1 MSQRQQLE
9 RIMAIDRSI
18 RDEEYPNA
26 DRLAEKLEVSR
37 RVIFNDRE
45 FMINRLGAPIE
56 FDRNRCGWYYTDKT
70 WVLPG
75 LIITEGELLAF
86 FLSVEIS
93 KRFLGSSYES
103 SLLSAVEKIS
113 RGVKGPVTVDLE
125 TLRSHYT
132 FSGQTLIM
140 TNETVLLDLQH
151 AIANHLCI
159 WMRYFTAGRGE
170 YTERKVMPYH
180 MHNFQGD
187 WFLIGFDTLRS
198 DFRIFLVGRIEKWK
212 VMPEKFEW
220 DESFSASD
228 WIGNAFQLHGGS
240 EVEEVSIWFSPQKA
254 QFIRERRWHASQRFE
269 EKPDGSLVLHMK
281 TSGIVEVRNWLLQF
295 GSGAEVL
302 QPNSLRKDC
311 IAEIENMR
319 KLYGNRVKTDAINH
333 KRKS

>member
-18 RDEEYPNA
+18 RDGEYPNA
-26 DRLAEKLEVSR
+26 DRLAKKLEVSR

-56 FDRNRCGWYYTDKT
+56 YDQQQGGWFYTNKT

-75 LIITEGELLAF
+75 MIVSEGELLAF

-93 KRFLGSSYES
+93 KRFLGSSEES

-113 RGVKGPVTVDLE
+113 KGVRGPVTVDLE

-132 FSGQTLIM
+132 FSGPSLIS
-140 TNETVLLDLQH
+140 TNEKVLLDLQH
-151 AIANHLCI
+151 AITQRQCI

-180 MHNFQGD
+180 MHNYRGD
-187 WFLIGFDTLRS
+187 WFLIGYDTLRN
-198 DFRIFLVGRIEKWK
+198 DFRIFLVGRIEKWN
-212 VMPEKFEW
+212 VLPEKFKR
-220 DESFSASD
+220 DETFHASE

-240 EVEEVSIWFSPQKA
+240 EIEDVSIRFSPQKA
-254 QFIRERRWHASQRFE
+254 QFIRERRWHASQQIKE
-269 EKPDGSLVLHMK
+269 NPDGSLVLHMR
-281 TSGIVEVRNWLLQF
+281 TGGLVEVRNWVLSF

-302 QPNSLRKDC
+302 APESLRQDC
-311 IAEIENMR
+311 ITEITNMS
-319 KLYGNRVKTDAINH
+319 KTYGISDLKKERI
-333 KRKS
+333 S

>member
-26 DRLAEKLEVSR
+26 ERMAEKLEVSR

-56 FDRNRCGWYYTDKT
+56 FDRQQGGWYYTDKT

-75 LIITEGELLAF
+75 MIVTEGELLAF

-93 KRFLGSSYES
+93 KRFLGSGLES
-103 SLLSAVEKIS
+103 SLRSAVEKIS
-113 RGVKGPVTVDLE
+113 RGVKGPVTVDLD

-132 FSGQTLIM
+132 FSAPSLISSD
-140 TNETVLLDLQH
+140 EKILLDLQH
-151 AIANHLCI
+151 AISNRQCI

-180 MHNFQGD
+180 MHNYRGD
-187 WFLIGFDTLRS
+187 WFLIGYDTLRN

-212 VMPEKFEW
+212 VLPEHFKR
-220 DESFSASD
+220 DEAFSPSE

-240 EVEEVSIWFSPQKA
+240 EVEDVSIWFGTQYA
-254 QFIRERRWHASQRFE
+254 QFIRERRWHASQRIE
-269 EKPDGSLVLHMK
+269 ERSDGSVVLHMQ
-281 TSGIVEVRNWLLQF
+281 TAGLSEVRNWVLQF

-302 QPNSLRKDC
+302 APQSLRQDC
-311 IAEIENMR
+311 MAEIEKMS
-319 KLYGNRVKTDAINH
+319 KVYEE
-333 KRKS
+333 